1 MFRQLSSLARKEPI
15 FFALLAAYVLLLIYN
30 IHFLDAGLVEWDT
43 VAIIASFIII
53 NTGLLVSGGIDLIAG
68 MVLSKVGSTRNLYV
82 FSVIVTVLLS
92 MFITNDASLIVLVPL
107 TASIGR
113 ISGRNLGGII
123 VLQAISANVGSM
135 LTPFGNPQNIIM
147 FRHFALTP
155 LGFIY
160 AMAPAFAVSLAV
172 LLVFTLAMSKGS
184 GKVAGSGPRSYG
196 KALFYSSL
204 ALFVVDVGFFLA
216 GLGAAVFVAISLV
229 SILLML
235 AFRPRSLS
243 KAYTITRIDFFL
255 ILSFVLIFLVINSAS
270 TILPK
275 LHPSNGIGM
284 FLYALLISQFI
295 SNVPATVLLE
305 KSSLFL
311 PLSWGVNIGG
321 NGTLIASLAN
331 FIAYRQGK
339 GVGILRFMRLSL
351 AYMAVVAAIAMVLL
365 FVL

>member
-1 MFRQLSSLARKEPI
+1 MIRQLYSLVKKEPI
-15 FFALLAAYVLLLIYN
+15 FLALLVAYVLLLAYN
-30 IHFLDAGLVEWDT
+30 VHFLDAGLVEWNT

-53 NTGLLVSGGIDLIAG
+53 NTGLLVSGGIDFIAG
-68 MVLSKVGSTRNLYV
+68 IVLSRVGSVRNLYV

-107 TASIGR
+107 TVSMGR
-113 ISGRNLGGII
+113 LSGKNLGGII

-147 FRHFALTP
+147 FRHYALSAP
-155 LGFIY
+155 GFVY

-172 LLVFTLAMSKGS
+172 LLVFTFMLGREKRRIS
-184 GKVAGSGPRSYG
+184 GSGPKAYG
-196 KALFYSSL
+196 KTLFYSSL
-204 ALFVVDVGFFLA
+204 ALFVVDVGCFLA
-216 GLGAAVFVAISLV
+216 GLGAYAFLGLSAA

-235 AFRPRSLS
+235 ASKPRSLS

-270 TILPK
+270 TILPEI
-275 LHPSNGIGM
+275 HPSGGIEM
-284 FLYALLISQFI
+284 FLYALMVSQFI
-295 SNVPATVLLE
+295 SNVPATVLLQ
-305 KSSLFL
+305 KSSLFI
-311 PLSWGVNIGG
+311 PLGWGVNVGG

-339 GVGILRFMRLSL
+339 GIGILNFMKLSGV
-351 AYMAVVAAIAMVLL
+351 YMIAVAAILIAIMIL
-365 FVL
+365 